1 VNAVGADTGGR
12 TGDDG
17 TRRGRDSW
25 RRSSA
30 ATHLVVSAGAG
41 ILVGAAAGLAGAPPT
56 GLLTSWIVAAAVFL
70 AWTWTAIW
78 PLDAVDTAQVAGRE
92 DPSRP
97 VRDVLL
103 VVIAVGSVFTVSVVI
118 FRAHDGGPV
127 LLMLGIAAIVAG
139 WAVLHTIFVLTYARL
154 YYSDPVGGIDFT
166 QDDDPTYQDFAYL
179 GFTVGMTFQV
189 SDTDIGKRS
198 IRSTILRHALLSFV
212 FSAVILA
219 VTVNLLAGLGG

>member
-1 VNAVGADTGGR
+1 MGPDRAGRADAGAPRLRR
-12 TGDDG
+12 T
-17 TRRGRDSW
+17 SW
-25 RRSSA
+25 RRTSA
-30 ATHLVVSAGAG
+30 ATHLVVSTGTG
-41 ILVGAAAGLAGAPPT
+41 VLVGATVGLTGAPLAGFLSA
-56 GLLTSWIVAAAVFL
+56 WIVSAAVFL
-70 AWTWTAIW
+70 GWTWTAIW
-78 PLDAVDTAQVAGRE
+78 PLDADDTALVAGRE

-97 VRDVLL
+97 LRDVLL
-103 VVIAVGSVFTVSVVI
+103 VGIALGSLLTVSVVV
-118 FRAHDGGPV
+118 FRAHDNGPV
-127 LLMLGIAAIVAG
+127 LLGLGIAAIVAG
-139 WAVLHTIFVLTYARL
+139 WAVLHTIFTLTYARL
-154 YYSDPVGGIDFT
+154 YYSDPVGGVDFT